1 VVRFTLK
8 NAGTFHYWASTG
20 APSLESRFAED
31 AQLGGALIADRPGA
45 AVDDRVFVLGLQ
57 RDKLE
62 VQRKDLTVINGR
74 SWPHTERLKYA
85 TGDTARW
92 RVVNLT
98 LDPHAMHLHGFFFTV
113 HGIGDGITDTQYS
126 AADARKAVT
135 EQLPPGSIMTMT
147 WVPERAGEWLF
158 HCHMLVHMMPPGH
171 EAHAAVTADAPAA
184 GMSGLVLGVSVT
196 GPDRDDPVPDRSRR
210 QLQLA
215 IDHDTRHEPAPSYT
229 LALTS
234 AGSAAAR
241 LNERSAPG
249 PVMVLTRGEPVAVEI
264 VNRLRQPTAI
274 HWHGIELE
282 LAAGVPHRL
291 RLINITANNVAI
303 TVQLVQ
309 RFDPAHWT
317 LISKDGATTPD
328 SQRTP
333 RPARQIVSVGETYD
347 FELAPM
353 RPAPVELWL
362 ELRRGNGELLK
373 QWPVRVK

>member
-1 VVRFTLK
+1 
-8 NAGTFHYWASTG
+8 
-20 APSLESRFAED
+20 
-31 AQLGGALIADRPGA
+31 
-45 AVDDRVFVLGLQ
+45 
-57 RDKLE
+57 
-62 VQRKDLTVINGR
+62 
-74 SWPHTERLKYA
+74 
-85 TGDTARW
+85 
-92 RVVNLT
+92 
-98 LDPHAMHLHGFFFTV
+98 
-113 HGIGDGITDTQYS
+113 
-126 AADARKAVT
+126 
-135 EQLPPGSIMTMT
+135 
-147 WVPERAGEWLF
+147 
-158 HCHMLVHMMPPGH
+158 
-171 EAHAAVTADAPAA
+171 
-184 GMSGLVLGVSVT
+184 
-196 GPDRDDPVPDRSRR
+196 
-210 QLQLA
+210 
-215 IDHDTRHEPAPSYT
+215 
-229 LALTS
+229 
-234 AGSAAAR
+234 
-241 LNERSAPG
+241 
-249 PVMVLTRGEPVAVEI
+249 VEI

-353 RPAPVELWL
+353 RPAPVGLWL